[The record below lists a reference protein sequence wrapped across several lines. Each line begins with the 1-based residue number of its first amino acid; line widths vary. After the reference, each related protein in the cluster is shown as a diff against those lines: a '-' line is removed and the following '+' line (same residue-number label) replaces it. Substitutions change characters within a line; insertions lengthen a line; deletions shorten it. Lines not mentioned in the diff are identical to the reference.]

1 MTRRERLLLIL
12 ENLGKDRVRWELQH
26 LVQPRKLSLLSD
38 EGIETLTIAVVRE
51 WRRSQ
56 KTNRDNRAR
65 RLAQAR
71 AS

>member
-1 MTRRERLLLIL
+1 MNRRERLLRIL
-12 ENLGKDRVRWELQH
+12 ENLGDDRIRWELEH
-26 LVQPRKLSLLSD
+26 LVRPRKLSLLSD
-38 EGIETLTIAVVRE
+38 EGIETLTAAVVRT

-56 KTNRDNRAR
+56 KTNRGNRAQ